1 VRTVLDA
8 SALLAG
14 LLKEP
19 GAGRVAEALDAAV
32 MSAVNVAEVA
42 AALARNGASER
53 EVRSVLRAVAVTTL
67 PADEELA
74 IEAGLLRSVTDRAG
88 LSLGDRFC
96 LALARRLGAPA
107 LTTDR
112 MWLEVSDSVGVEV
125 QLIR

>member
-14 LLKEP
+14 LLREP
-19 GAGRVAEALDAAV
+19 GAARVASALDAAV

-42 AALARNGASER
+42 AALARNGAAEG
-53 EVRSVLRAVAVTTL
+53 EVRAALRAVAVTTVA
-67 PADEELA
+67 ADEELA
-74 IEAGLLRSVTDRAG
+74 IDAGLLRALTDRAG

-107 LTTDR
+107 LTADR
-112 MWLEVSDSVGVEV
+112 KWQEVAASVGVEV
-125 QLIR
+125 ELIR

>member
-1 VRTVLDA
+1 MRTVLDA

-19 GAGRVAEALDAAV
+19 GAARVAEALDAAV

-42 AALARNGASER
+42 AALARNGAGER
-53 EVRSVLRAVAVTTL
+53 EVRSALRAVAVTTL

-112 MWLEVSDSVGVEV
+112 MWLEVADEIGVEV
-125 QLIR
+125 ELIR

>member
-1 VRTVLDA
+1 MRTVLDA

-14 LLKEP
+14 MLKEP
-19 GAGRVAEALDAAV
+19 GAARVGAALDAAV

-53 EVRSVLRAVAVTTL
+53 EVRSALRAVAVTTL

-74 IEAGLLRSVTDRAG
+74 IEAGLLRSLTDRAG

-112 MWLEVSDSVGVEV
+112 MWLEVADSVGVEV
-125 QLIR
+125 ELIR

>member
-1 VRTVLDA
+1 MRTVLDA

-19 GAGRVAEALDAAV
+19 GAERVAAALDASV
-32 MSAVNVAEVA
+32 MSAVNLAEVA
-42 AALARNGASER
+42 AGLVRNGAGER
-53 EVRSVLRAVAVTTL
+53 EVRSALRAVAMTIV

-74 IEAGLLRSVTDRAG
+74 IAAALLRSVTDPSG

-107 LTTDR
+107 LTADR
-112 MWLEVSDSVGVEV
+112 TWTQVADEIGVEV
-125 QLIR
+125 ELIR

>member
-1 VRTVLDA
+1 MRTVLDA